1 MFIPHKK
8 IADHHSDYRWSSW
21 RDPTEKY
28 RCNMFFCSQK
38 SIVCVY
44 LWIKMNPSMLINL
57 HQSTKGCYAIPNQWG
72 KTSTCNLLL
81 LSKPMM
87 SLAIGPS
94 SPSGQW
100 KQLPQERRCGLHH
113 LMRSSGSCVCEFL
126 PESTGKGQAFGG
138 SKTGKPRRCVHDIIY
153 IYIYHYIYISLYI
166 YIIIYLCS
174 WKTHLSKTPFLRT
187 PETAHM

>member
-1 MFIPHKK
+1 MDVHPPQNLSLITIATPKRK
-8 IADHHSDYRWSSW
+8 ISMQYV
-21 RDPTEKY
+21 
-28 RCNMFFCSQK
+28 FCSQK
-38 SIVCVY
+38 SIACVY

-57 HQSTKGCYAIPNQWG
+57 HQSTKGYYDIPNQWG
-72 KTSTCNLLL
+72 STSTCNLLL

-87 SLAIGPS
+87 SLAIGTS

-113 LMRSSGSCVCEFL
+113 LMRLSGSCVCF
-126 PESTGKGQAFGG
+126 STRVYRKRSGVRGIKDWEA
-138 SKTGKPRRCVHDIIY
+138 KTLRSWYIY
-153 IYIYHYIYISLYI
+153 IYIIVCILYI
-166 YIIIYLCS
+166 YICS